1 MQASTQ
7 SQREVPPVRSGEKSD
22 LRTVS
27 RKWGGVSEG
36 AAGKH
41 SGFQNNPGFE
51 MLDSG
56 PFLKLGVGVGDTDQ
70 FGATR
75 TRRRNGPDRGSGTAS
90 GEGDP
95 EKATKL
101 GSAAGLEPRREG
113 PACWTQGKGKASRGS
128 ATDRSSEAKGAS
140 TPVQD

>member
-1 MQASTQ
+1 MQ
-7 SQREVPPVRSGEKSD
+7 SGEKSD

-41 SGFQNNPGFE
+41 SGFQNNPGFEMLE

-95 EKATKL
+95 EKKTKS
-101 GSAAGLEPRREG
+101 GSQLAYNQEGRALPAGHRAKERPPVALPLTEVQRQREPLLPFKTE
-113 PACWTQGKGKASRGS
+113 S
-128 ATDRSSEAKGAS
+128 
-140 TPVQD
+140 